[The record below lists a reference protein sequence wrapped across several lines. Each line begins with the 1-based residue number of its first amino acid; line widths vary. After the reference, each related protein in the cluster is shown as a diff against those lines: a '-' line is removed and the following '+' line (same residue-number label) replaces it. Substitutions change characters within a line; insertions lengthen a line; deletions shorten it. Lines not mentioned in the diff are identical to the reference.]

1 MRSAYP
7 GPPSSSYNTEK
18 LRLRPVR
25 LTRLQ
30 PVHHYVVGVIAVG
43 LTVLCLTTFLGLER
57 LAETPIGT
65 LALFTPLVVL
75 GELLPIRVRRRNDEE
90 EITVSTP
97 FAFTLL
103 LASGIGAASLAL
115 ILASLVADALRRKPF
130 WKALFNAA
138 QFALSVAGAGA
149 VLWAFG
155 VPALTADAHVS
166 PAHLP
171 AILAAGAA
179 FFLINNCVT
188 GTAVALATNSPV
200 LDFLRR
206 DFLFQAGTTGVLLSL
221 APIVVAAA
229 DDTLLLVPLLI
240 LPIAAVHKCASILL
254 AKEYEALHD
263 TLTNL
268 PNRKLFRVRVT
279 EAVEDAVRSNTVSAV
294 MLIDL
299 DRFKEVNDTLG
310 HHVGDLLLQMIGPRL
325 AGVLREGD
333 TIARLGGDEF
343 AVLLP
348 NCQGELAA
356 MEIADRML
364 EALEQHFTLPEV
376 VVDIDASVGIVLA
389 PQQGID
395 VDTLMQRADVA
406 MYLAK
411 ETKSGYQVYAQDRD
425 PYSPTHMRLLH
436 DLRRALDLEQFVLYY
451 QPKADLSTGDIVGVE
466 ALIRWQHPEQ
476 GLIPPD
482 DFIPLAERSGL
493 SRPLTLFVLNESL
506 RQLAEWRRQGI
517 ELRMAVNLTGRN
529 LHDPSFPLDVAR
541 LLEMWDVPAQQ
552 LVLEI
557 TENSVMADPTRV
569 LGVLKA
575 LREMG
580 VELALDDF
588 GTGYSSLA
596 YLKRLPV
603 HELKID
609 KSFVM
614 NMAGDES
621 DAVIVQSTIG
631 LARNLRLRVVAEGVE
646 DKASWDELAALGC
659 DVAQGYYLSRP
670 VPAAE
675 LTTWMRRQPKAARTG
690 ERRFGI
696 VPGDVVEVATS

>member
-1 MRSAYP
+1 
-7 GPPSSSYNTEK
+7 
-18 LRLRPVR
+18 VR
-25 LTRLQ
+25 LDRLQ
-30 PVHHYVVGVIAVG
+30 PVHRYVGAVIVVGLAAFGLSVFFGLSQLSATPAGHVAV
-43 LTVLCLTTFLGLER
+43 
-57 LAETPIGT
+57 
-65 LALFTPLVVL
+65 FTPLVVL
-75 GELLPIRVRRRNDEE
+75 GELLPIRVRRRDDEE

-103 LASGIGAASLAL
+103 LTSGVAAATLAL
-115 ILASLVADALRRKPF
+115 VLASVVADTFRRKPV
-130 WKALFNAA
+130 WKATFNVA
-138 QFALSVAGAGA
+138 QFAISVAAAGSVLLLGHVDPIGAHRQVATSAMG
-149 VLWAFG
+149 
-155 VPALTADAHVS
+155 T
-166 PAHLP
+166 
-171 AILAAGAA
+171 ITLAAVV
-179 FFLINNCVT
+179 FFMVNNVIT
-188 GTAVALATNSPV
+188 GTALALATKSRV
-200 LDFLRR
+200 VEFLKR
-206 DFLFQAGTTGVLLSL
+206 DFLFQAGTTGALLSM

-229 DDTLLLVPLLI
+229 DDTLWLVPLLI

-254 AKEYEALHD
+254 DKEHESLHD
-263 TLTNL
+263 ALTEL
-268 PNRKLFRVRVT
+268 PNRKLFRIRAA
-279 EAVEDAVRSNTVSAV
+279 EAIEESTQARTMTAV

-310 HHVGDLLLQMIGPRL
+310 HYIGDVLLQQIGPRL

-348 NCQGELAA
+348 DVPSEIAA

-376 VVDIDASVGIVLA
+376 LVDIEASVGIALA
-389 PQQGID
+389 PAHGVDI
-395 VDTLMQRADVA
+395 DTLMQRADVA

-411 ETKSGYQVYAQDRD
+411 ESKSGYQVYESARD
-425 PYSPTHMRLLH
+425 PYSPKHLSLLH
-436 DLRRALDLEQFVLYY
+436 DLRQALDNRQFVLYY
-451 QPKADLSTGDIVGVE
+451 QPKAALGSGTIIGVE
-466 ALIRWQHPEQ
+466 ALIRWQHPDQ

-482 DFIPLAERSGL
+482 RFIPLAERSGL
-493 SRPLTLFVLNESL
+493 SRPLTLFVLNEALS
-506 RQLAEWRRQGI
+506 QIAAWRNEGM

-529 LHDPSFPLDVAR
+529 LHDPSFPVDVAR
-541 LLEMWDVPAQQ
+541 LLEKWDVPAR
-552 LVLEI
+552 LLLLEI
-557 TENSVMADPTRV
+557 TENSVMADPARV

-631 LARNLRLRVVAEGVE
+631 LARNLNLRVVAEGVE
-646 DKASWDELAALGC
+646 DKAAWDELVGLGC

-670 VPAAE
+670 APPAE
-675 LTTWMRRQPKAARTG
+675 LTAWLRRHGLTVPDSGPRLGAVAR
-690 ERRFGI
+690 
-696 VPGDVVEVATS
+696 VP

>member
-1 MRSAYP
+1 
-7 GPPSSSYNTEK
+7 
-18 LRLRPVR
+18 
-25 LTRLQ
+25 
-30 PVHHYVVGVIAVG
+30 VHRYVATVVLAG
-43 LTVLCLTTFLGLER
+43 LAALGLSVAFGLHR
-57 LAETPIGT
+57 LVGGPLGHI
-65 LALFTPLVVL
+65 ALFTPLVIL
-75 GELLPIRVRRRNDEE
+75 GELLPIRVRRHESEE

-103 LASGIGAASLAL
+103 LTSGVAAAVLAL
-115 ILASLVADALRRKPF
+115 VVASVLADTVHRKPA
-130 WKALFNAA
+130 WKALFNVS
-138 QFALSVAGAGA
+138 QFALSLG
-149 VLWAFG
+149 
-155 VPALTADAHVS
+155 
-166 PAHLP
+166 
-171 AILAAGAA
+171 AAGGVLHLLGGTRSADSLSPDSMPVIVAA
-179 FFLINNCVT
+179 AVVFFVVNNFVT
-188 GTAVALATNSPV
+188 GTAIALSTKSPV
-200 LDFLRR
+200 IDFLKR
-206 DFLFQAGTTGVLLSL
+206 DFAFQAGTTGVLLSL
-221 APIVVAAA
+221 APIVVSAA
-229 DDTLLLVPLLI
+229 DDTLLLVPILL

-263 TLTNL
+263 TLTEL
-268 PNRKLFRVRVT
+268 PNRKLFRERAV
-279 EAVEDAVRSNTVSAV
+279 EAVEDAHRHGRMAAV

-310 HHVGDLLLQMIGPRL
+310 HNIGDVLLQQIGPRL
-325 AGVLREGD
+325 AGVLRDTD

-348 NCQGELAA
+348 DVQSEIDA

-376 VVDIDASVGIVLA
+376 VLDIDASIGIALA
-389 PQQGID
+389 PDHGAD
-395 VDTLMQRADVA
+395 VDTLLQRADVA

-411 ETKSGYQVYAQDRD
+411 ETKSGYQVYAADRD
-425 PYSPTHMRLLH
+425 PYSPKHLSLLH
-436 DLRRALDLEQFVLYY
+436 DLRHAMEAGQFVLYY
-451 QPKADLSTGDIVGVE
+451 QPKANLETGAIFGVE

-476 GLIPPD
+476 GLILPD
-482 DFIPLAERSGL
+482 RFIPLAERSGL
-493 SRPLTLFVLNESL
+493 SRPLTLFVLDEAL
-506 RQLAEWRRQGI
+506 RQVNEWRAQGM

-529 LHDPSFPLDVAR
+529 LHDPSFPIDVAR
-541 LLEMWDVPAQQ
+541 LLERWDVPPG
-552 LVLEI
+552 LLLLEI
-557 TENSVMADPTRV
+557 TENSVMADPGRV

-575 LREMG
+575 LRDMG

-603 HELKID
+603 TELKID

-646 DKASWDELAALGC
+646 DKASWDELVNLGC

-670 VPAAE
+670 APPKE
-675 LTTWMRRQPKAARTG
+675 LTTWLRRQAATLAAAAAATAPRQ
-690 ERRFGI
+690 RFGLLR
-696 VPGDVVEVATS
+696 GDNIEAATQ

>member
-1 MRSAYP
+1 VQR
-7 GPPSSSYNTEK
+7 
-18 LRLRPVR
+18 
-25 LTRLQ
+25 
-30 PVHHYVVGVIAVG
+30 YVAGVIAVG
-43 LTVLCLTTFLGLER
+43 LAALGLAVFFGVSQ
-57 LAETPIGT
+57 LAAAPVGQV
-65 LALFTPLVVL
+65 ALFTPLVVL
-75 GELLPIRVRRRNDEE
+75 GELLPIRVRRRDDEE

-103 LASGIGAASLAL
+103 LTSGAAAAALAL
-115 ILASLVADALRRKPF
+115 ILASVMADAWRRKPL
-130 WKALFNAA
+130 WKATFNVA
-138 QFALSVAGAGA
+138 QFAISVAAAGG
-149 VLWAFG
+149 VL
-155 VPALTADAHVS
+155 ALAHVHAVG
-166 PAHLP
+166 AHHSIDP
-171 AILAAGAA
+171 TAMAPIALAGIV
-179 FFLINNCVT
+179 FFLVNNVVT
-188 GTAVALATNSPV
+188 GTAIALATEAPV
-200 LDFLRR
+200 LDFLKR

-229 DDTLLLVPLLI
+229 DDTLLLVPLLL

-263 TLTNL
+263 SLTEL
-268 PNRKLFRVRVT
+268 PNRKLFRARANEV
-279 EAVEDAVRSNTVSAV
+279 VEESARSGMVSAV

-310 HHVGDLLLQMIGPRL
+310 HHIGDNLLQMIGPRL

-348 NCQGELAA
+348 DVKSELAA

-376 VVDIDASVGIVLA
+376 VLDIEASIGIALSPEHGV
-389 PQQGID
+389 D
-395 VDTLMQRADVA
+395 VDTIMQRADVA

-411 ETKSGYQVYAQDRD
+411 ETKSGYQVYATSRD
-425 PYSPTHMRLLH
+425 PYSPKHLSLLH
-436 DLRRALDLEQFVLYY
+436 DLRHALDAGQFVLHY
-451 QPKADLSTGDIVGVE
+451 QPKAALGTGVVVGVE
-466 ALIRWQHPEQ
+466 ALIRWQHPDQ
-476 GLIPPD
+476 GLVPPD
-482 DFIPLAERSGL
+482 RFIPLAERSGL
-493 SRPLTLFVLNESL
+493 SRPLTLFVLNEAL
-506 RQLAEWRRQGI
+506 RQLASWHADGL

-529 LHDPSFPLDVAR
+529 LHDPSFPVDVAR
-541 LLEMWDVPAQQ
+541 LLEKWDVPAR
-552 LVLEI
+552 LLLLEI
-557 TENSVMADPTRV
+557 TENSVMADPARV
-569 LGVLKA
+569 LGVLRA

-596 YLKRLPV
+596 YLKKLPV

-621 DAVIVQSTIG
+621 DAIIVQSTIG

-646 DKASWDELAALGC
+646 DRAAWDELVALGC
-659 DVAQGYYLSRP
+659 DVAQGFYLSRP
-670 VPAAE
+670 APACELTSWLRRHAQTVPA
-675 LTTWMRRQPKAARTG
+675 P
-690 ERRFGI
+690 ERRFG
-696 VPGDVVEVATS
+696 VVGEPAARVAPA

>member
-1 MRSAYP
+1 MRLA
-7 GPPSSSYNTEK
+7 
-18 LRLRPVR
+18 
-25 LTRLQ
+25 RLQ
-30 PVHHYVVGVIAVG
+30 PVHRYVLGVIVAG
-43 LTVLCLTTFLGLER
+43 LSVLALTTGLGLER
-57 LAETPIGT
+57 LSNTPVGT
-65 LALFTPLVVL
+65 IALFTPLVVL
-75 GELLPIRVRRRNDEE
+75 GELLPIRMRRGDDED

-103 LASGIGAASLAL
+103 LTSGIAAASIAL
-115 ILASLVADALRRKPF
+115 VLASLVADGVRRKPT
-130 WKALFNAA
+130 WKALFNVA
-138 QFALSVAGAGA
+138 QFSISVSAGGA

-155 VPALTADAHVS
+155 VPALADHNHVS
-166 PAHLP
+166 PSDLP

-179 FFLINNCVT
+179 FFLVNNCVT
-188 GTAVALATNSPV
+188 GAAVALATNSPI

-229 DDTLLLVPLLI
+229 DDTLLLVPLLL

-254 AKEYEALHD
+254 AKEHEALHD
-263 TLTNL
+263 SLTGL
-268 PNRKLFRVRVT
+268 PNRKLFRIRVS
-279 EAVEDAVRSNTVSAV
+279 EAVEETVRTGTVAAV
-294 MLIDL
+294 MVIDI

-310 HHVGDLLLQMIGPRL
+310 HQVGDLLLQMIGPRL

-348 NCQGELAA
+348 DVHGELAA

-376 VVDIDASVGIVLA
+376 VVDIDASVGISLS
-389 PQQGID
+389 PSQGFD

-411 ETKSGYQVYAQDRD
+411 ETKSGYQVYAVDRD
-425 PYSPTHMRLLH
+425 PYSPTHMRRLH
-436 DLRRALDLEQFVLYY
+436 DLRSALESSEFVLHY
-451 QPKADLSTGDIVGVE
+451 QPKAALDSGDIVGVE

-482 DFIPLAERSGL
+482 EFIPLAERSGL
-493 SRPLTLFVLNESL
+493 SRPLTLFVLNEAL
-506 RQLAEWRRQGI
+506 RQLAKWHAMGMD
-517 ELRMAVNLTGRN
+517 LRMAVNLTGRN
-529 LHDPSFPLDVAR
+529 LHDPNFPVDVAK
-541 LLEMWDVPAQQ
+541 LLEQWDVPAHQ

-557 TENSVMADPTRV
+557 TENSVMADPARV

-614 NMAGDES
+614 NMSGDES

-646 DKASWDELAALGC
+646 DKASWDVLSALGC

-675 LTTWMRRQPKAARTG
+675 LTTWMKLHASTARTP
-690 ERRFGI
+690 ERRFGL
-696 VPGDVVEVATS
+696 VPPQAAEVATS

>member
-1 MRSAYP
+1 VQR
-7 GPPSSSYNTEK
+7 
-18 LRLRPVR
+18 
-25 LTRLQ
+25 
-30 PVHHYVVGVIAVG
+30 YVAGVTAVG
-43 LTVLCLTTFLGLER
+43 LAALVVTTVLGLSR
-57 LAETPIGT
+57 LQHTPVGT
-65 LALFTPLVVL
+65 IVLFTPLVVL
-75 GELLPIRVRRRNDEE
+75 GELFPIRVRRRDDEE

-103 LASGIGAASLAL
+103 LTSGVAAASLAL
-115 ILASLVADALRRKPF
+115 VLASVLGDALRRKPV
-130 WKALFNAA
+130 WKASFNVA
-138 QFALSVAGAGA
+138 QFALSTAAAGG
-149 VLWAFG
+149 VLALLG
-155 VPALTADAHVS
+155 VSTLGHAHHVS
-166 PAHLP
+166 PAAMP
-171 AILAAGAA
+171 AVAMAGIV
-179 FFLINNCVT
+179 FFLVNNVVT
-188 GTAVALATNSPV
+188 GTAIALATSSPV
-200 LDFLRR
+200 VDFLKR
-206 DFLFQAGTTGVLLSL
+206 DFVFQAGTTGVLLSL

-229 DDTLLLVPLLI
+229 DDTLLLIPLLL

-254 AKEYEALHD
+254 AKEHEALHD
-263 TLTNL
+263 ALTDL
-268 PNRKLFRVRVT
+268 PNRKLFRLRAAEAIEESVRN
-279 EAVEDAVRSNTVSAV
+279 NTVSAV

-310 HHVGDLLLQMIGPRL
+310 HHIGDVLLQQIGPRL
-325 AGVLREGD
+325 ASVLRESD

-348 NCQGELAA
+348 DVQSELAA

-376 VVDIDASVGIVLA
+376 VLDIDASIGIALA
-389 PQQGID
+389 PEHGAD
-395 VDTLMQRADVA
+395 VDTAMQRADVA

-411 ETKSGYQVYAQDRD
+411 ETKSGYQVYAPSRD
-425 PYSPTHMRLLH
+425 PYSPKHLSVLH
-436 DLRRALDLEQFVLYY
+436 DLRHAVDNDQFVLYY
-451 QPKADLSTGDIVGVE
+451 QPKAALGTGAIIGVE

-476 GLIPPD
+476 GIIPPD
-482 DFIPLAERSGL
+482 RFIPIAERSGL
-493 SRPLTLFVLNESL
+493 SRPLTLFVLNEAL
-506 RQLAEWRRQGI
+506 RQVAEWRKLGM

-529 LHDPSFPLDVAR
+529 LHDPNFPIDVAR
-541 LLEMWDVPAQQ
+541 LLEQWDVPAHL

-575 LREMG
+575 LRDMG

-603 HELKID
+603 NELKID

-646 DKASWDELAALGC
+646 DKASWDELVALGC

-670 VPAAE
+670 APASE
-675 LTTWMRRQPKAARTG
+675 LTSWLRGRADAFAA
-690 ERRFGI
+690 ERRFGL
-696 VPGDVVEVATS
+696 VRQLG